1 VLNSWKLPAVSVCAV
16 ALCCLPAGCNS
27 KDRMYP
33 VKGTVRFASGE
44 PLTMGKVVV
53 DNPDGKRSS
62 WGAIKGDGTFQM
74 GTMAS
79 TDGVP
84 AGTYQVYFRE
94 TTTQPP
100 VDESSAPGGTAGS
113 GPAAP
118 FVPQQLIHPKFL
130 KENTSGISFEVPK
143 QRVWDIVV
151 EPPK

>member
-1 VLNSWKLPAVSVCAV
+1 VLNSWKLPAVWMCAV
-16 ALCCLPAGCNS
+16 AMCCLPTGCGS

-33 VKGTVRFASGE
+33 VKGAVRFASGE

-53 DNPDGKRSS
+53 DSLDGKRSS
-62 WGAIKGDGTFQM
+62 WGLIKADGTFQM

-79 TDGVP
+79 SDGVP

-100 VDESSAPGGTAGS
+100 IDESSAPGGTAGS
-113 GPAAP
+113 RPAAP
-118 FVPQQLIHPKFL
+118 FVPQQLIHTRYL
-130 KENTSGISFEVPK
+130 KKDTSKISFEVPK
-143 QRVWDIVV
+143 QLTWEIVV